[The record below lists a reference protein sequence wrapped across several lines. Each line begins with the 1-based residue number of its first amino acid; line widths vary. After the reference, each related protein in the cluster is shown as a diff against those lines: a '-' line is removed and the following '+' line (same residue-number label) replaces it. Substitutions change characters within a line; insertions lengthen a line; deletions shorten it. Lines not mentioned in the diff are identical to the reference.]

1 MSSTSN
7 NNNTILNQN
16 KNTNNVPQVQQKKLK
31 WEEDF
36 SHNWNILKNPNLLS
50 QMEKLTLNSTEET
63 LLTSD
68 IEEKDCINYTSQ
80 VKWQTNITTS
90 IKII

>member
-1 MSSTSN
+1 MDIISTSN

-50 QMEKLTLNSTEET
+50 QMEKLTLNF
-63 LLTSD
+63 
-68 IEEKDCINYTSQ
+68 K
-80 VKWQTNITTS
+80 K
-90 IKII
+90 